1 MVLFGFFTKS
11 QQSYNIFFIY
21 AREMYNFSK
30 KSYFY
35 TKIPHCEVQ
44 DS

>member
-21 AREMYNFSK
+21 AREMYNF
-30 KSYFY
+30 FE
-35 TKIPHCEVQ
+35 KILLLYKNPTL
-44 DS
+44 